1 MKTSV
6 YFVSLIFLTI
16 LTHGEDS
23 APFFNGKDLTGWT
36 VRSGTANYEVIDG
49 VIVGTTV
56 PMSPNTF
63 LCTDREYADFELT
76 LEVKCDP
83 GLNSGIQIRSQVA
96 EEGTEVLNT
105 KNPDNPKVI
114 KLPTDHVY
122 GNQIEN
128 AMAES
133 RRSGGL
139 YDEARRFIFLD
150 DLSERPEAQ
159 KAFRDEEWNHF
170 RIRCEGNRIQTWVN
184 GIPCTDVKDEMDAK
198 GIIGLQVHGN
208 ISVTGRV
215 SKKEYKEHQVRFR
228 NLEIK
233 ELEYW

>member
-1 MKTSV
+1 MKTSR
-6 YFVSLIFLTI
+6 YLIPLICFMVFA
-16 LTHGEDS
+16 HAEDS

-63 LCTDREYADFELT
+63 LCTDLKYADFELT
-76 LEVKCDP
+76 LEVKCDR

-105 KNPDNPKVI
+105 KNPDNPKVL
-114 KLPTDHVY
+114 KLPADRVY
-122 GNQIEN
+122 GYQVEI

-133 RRSGGL
+133 GRSGGL

-150 DLSERPEAQ
+150 DLSEKPEAQ
-159 KAFRDEEWNHF
+159 KAFRDSEWNHF

-184 GIPCTDVKDEMDAK
+184 GIPCTDVEDEMDAK

-215 SKKEYKEHQVRFR
+215 SKKEYEEHQVRFR
-228 NLEIK
+228 NLEIT
-233 ELEYW
+233 ELK